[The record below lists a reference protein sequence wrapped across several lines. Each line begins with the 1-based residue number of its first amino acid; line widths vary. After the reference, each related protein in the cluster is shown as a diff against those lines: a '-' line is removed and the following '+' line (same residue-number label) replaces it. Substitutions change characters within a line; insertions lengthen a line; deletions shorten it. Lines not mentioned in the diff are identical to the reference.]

1 MHLHMIPFLLCPLL
15 PSLITALLN
24 CRPDGPV
31 LPKPTSLQNSPV
43 FESAA
48 ANLTK
53 TLNGAI
59 NGSIAAG
66 WAVENVSFSLAVVS
80 LDQADPGIPI
90 WEYHH
95 QAKTSVN
102 GTKKIDRDSQYLIAS
117 ISKVLTVYIL
127 LMSDVNIDDPVTE
140 FLPELANNSST
151 MQWQNITLRMLASH
165 LAGVPA
171 NDGFSEYYYLK
182 DLFLS
187 HGFPPISDSDYP
199 QCEVIGLNNAC
210 SKQGRRI
217 RTTVFAKQLLMAW
230 LDFISHMIGARPITV
245 PMERPAYSNA
255 AFNVLAMA
263 LEAATGKNY
272 TQMVTEMLSTNLG
285 MKDTLPSPGCDN
297 KAVIPSVESNWG
309 TDFGYSAPS
318 GGLVSTTSDLSK
330 FTHRLLARSLGLSPT
345 QTRQWLKPDAFGG
358 STSTAVGMPWE
369 IFRPADLV
377 PKHPHPITIYGK
389 NGGALG
395 YRSQISVLDE
405 YGIALIVL
413 SAGAMNAQ
421 PLLTDAMLAQFVPAI
436 DEVSRKQADHDY
448 ARNFG
453 TNCNGGNSSII
464 ANITFKQD
472 IDSLTVSSF
481 HLNGSDMLASI
492 PEMWNLTMGQYS
504 SPVGP
509 KLRLFP
515 SDMVKQ
521 TKVQHETLTSEMWLL
536 WPELI
541 DGERSDLPGAGLEHA
556 NCMTWTIGDWV
567 HYGGQPID
575 RVLFYRDEN
584 GKVVG
589 FEAPFLRTGILR
601 P

>member
-1 MHLHMIPFLLCPLL
+1 
-15 PSLITALLN
+15 
-24 CRPDGPV
+24 
-31 LPKPTSLQNSPV
+31 
-43 FESAA
+43 
-48 ANLTK
+48 
-53 TLNGAI
+53 
-59 NGSIAAG
+59 
-66 WAVENVSFSLAVVS
+66 
-80 LDQADPGIPI
+80 
-90 WEYHH
+90 
-95 QAKTSVN
+95 
-102 GTKKIDRDSQYLIAS
+102 
-117 ISKVLTVYIL
+117 
-127 LMSDVNIDDPVTE
+127 
-140 FLPELANNSST
+140 
-151 MQWQNITLRMLASH
+151 
-165 LAGVPA
+165 
-171 NDGFSEYYYLK
+171 
-182 DLFLS
+182 
-187 HGFPPISDSDYP
+187 
-199 QCEVIGLNNAC
+199 
-210 SKQGRRI
+210 
-217 RTTVFAKQLLMAW
+217 
-230 LDFISHMIGARPITV
+230 
-245 PMERPAYSNA
+245 MERPAYSNA

-272 TQMVTEMLSTNLG
+272 TQMVKEMLSTNLG
-285 MKDTLPSPGCDN
+285 MKDTLSSPGCDN

-345 QTRQWLKPDAFGG
+345 QTRQWLKPDTFGG

-377 PKHPHPITIYGK
+377 PKHPHPVTIYGK
-389 NGGALG
+389 NGGSLG

-448 ARNFG
+448 ARYFG
-453 TNCNGGNSSII
+453 TNCNGGNSNVI

-515 SDMVKQ
+515 SDMVKK

-589 FEAPFLRTGILR
+589 FDAPFLRTGILR

>member
-1 MHLHMIPFLLCPLL
+1 MHLHLTSLLLFPLL
-15 PSLITALLN
+15 PSLVTAFLN

-43 FESAA
+43 FELAA
-48 ANLTK
+48 ANLTN
-53 TLNGAI
+53 TLNDAI

-90 WEYHH
+90 WEFHH

-117 ISKVLTVYIL
+117 ISKVLTVYIM

-140 FLPELANNSST
+140 FLPELGNNSST

-171 NDGFSEYYYLK
+171 N
-182 DLFLS
+182 
-187 HGFPPISDSDYP
+187 
-199 QCEVIGLNNAC
+199 
-210 SKQGRRI
+210 
-217 RTTVFAKQLLMAW
+217 
-230 LDFISHMIGARPITV
+230 V

-272 TQMVTEMLSTNLG
+272 TQMVKEMFSTNLG

-377 PKHPHPITIYGK
+377 PQHPHPITIYGK

-453 TNCNGGNSSII
+453 TNCNGGNSSGI

-556 NCMTWTIGDWV
+556 NCMTWAIGDWV

>member
-1 MHLHMIPFLLCPLL
+1 MYLHIIPILLFPLL

-24 CRPDGPV
+24 CRADGPV

-43 FESAA
+43 FKSAA

-90 WEYHH
+90 WEFHH
-95 QAKTSVN
+95 QAKISVN

-117 ISKVLTVYIL
+117 I
-127 LMSDVNIDDPVTE
+127 
-140 FLPELANNSST
+140 
-151 MQWQNITLRMLASH
+151 R
-165 LAGVPA
+165 VPA
-171 NDGFSEYYYLK
+171 N
-182 DLFLS
+182 
-187 HGFPPISDSDYP
+187 
-199 QCEVIGLNNAC
+199 
-210 SKQGRRI
+210 
-217 RTTVFAKQLLMAW
+217 
-230 LDFISHMIGARPITV
+230 DFISHMIGACPITV

-272 TQMVTEMLSTNLG
+272 TQMVKEMLSTNLG
-285 MKDTLPSPGCDN
+285 MKDTLSSPGCDN

-330 FTHRLLARSLGLSPT
+330 FTHRLLARSLGL
-345 QTRQWLKPDAFGG
+345 
-358 STSTAVGMPWE
+358 
-369 IFRPADLV
+369 
-377 PKHPHPITIYGK
+377 ITIYGK
-389 NGGALG
+389 NGGSLG

-448 ARNFG
+448 ARYFG
-453 TNCNGGNSSII
+453 TNCNGGNSNVI

-515 SDMVKQ
+515 SDMVKK

-589 FEAPFLRTGILR
+589 FDAPFLRTGILR